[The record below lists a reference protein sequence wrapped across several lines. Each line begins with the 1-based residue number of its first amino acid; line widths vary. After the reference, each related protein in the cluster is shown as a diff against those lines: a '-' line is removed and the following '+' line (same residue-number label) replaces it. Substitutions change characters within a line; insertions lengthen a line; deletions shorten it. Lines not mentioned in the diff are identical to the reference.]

1 MRIADRI
8 ILATDLNFSVSFA
21 RIIPGLEGRRPAST
35 ADIGKTTTSW
45 GDVLFLASSD
55 PCDSDTW
62 SDAVRPEWTTA
73 TSGETVAECKFL
85 GSVLTSFWEAL
96 CNSCICMTT
105 CKPKLLQ
112 QKKDTTEVVTEENR
126 PDQELA
132 TRKYLYLLLTW
143 KPEPYRTKD
152 GDSLLT
158 CMGVGDCNELDPDV
172 AACFKPV
179 LLSVSLDSDIH

>member
-1 MRIADRI
+1 M
-8 ILATDLNFSVSFA
+8 V
-21 RIIPGLEGRRPAST
+21 
-35 ADIGKTTTSW
+35 
-45 GDVLFLASSD
+45 
-55 PCDSDTW
+55 
-62 SDAVRPEWTTA
+62 
-73 TSGETVAECKFL
+73 L
-85 GSVLTSFWEAL
+85 GSVLISFWEAL
-96 CNSCICMTT
+96 CNSCICMTI

-112 QKKDTTEVVTEENR
+112 QKKDTTEVVTEENK

-132 TRKYLYLLLTW
+132 TRKYLCLLLTW

-158 CMGVGDCNELDPDV
+158 CMGVGDCNELDPDA